1 MYVDIDTSY
10 SWISHDRRNEL
21 ALNWPYGCDYAN
33 VIVFLFVHSDKYA
46 VIVIEGSA
54 NHTR

>member
-1 MYVDIDTSY
+1 MYVDIGMSY

-21 ALNWPYGCDYAN
+21 ASNWPYGCDYAN
-33 VIVFLFVHSDKYA
+33 VIVFLFVHGDKYA

>member
-1 MYVDIDTSY
+1 MCVDIDMSY
-10 SWISHDRRNEL
+10 SWISHVRRNEL

-33 VIVFLFVHSDKYA
+33 VIVFLFVHGDKYA

-54 NHTR
+54 NRTR

>member
-1 MYVDIDTSY
+1 MCVDIDMSY

-33 VIVFLFVHSDKYA
+33 VIVFLFVHNDKYA